1 MEYCYDDQGYLL
13 GKIMKSNDKI
23 LFVSVTLLMDLI
35 KKLDYIV
42 VILLN
47 N

>member
-1 MEYCYDDQGYLL
+1 
-13 GKIMKSNDKI
+13 MKSNDKI
-23 LFVSVTLLMDLI
+23 LFVSVMLLMDLI